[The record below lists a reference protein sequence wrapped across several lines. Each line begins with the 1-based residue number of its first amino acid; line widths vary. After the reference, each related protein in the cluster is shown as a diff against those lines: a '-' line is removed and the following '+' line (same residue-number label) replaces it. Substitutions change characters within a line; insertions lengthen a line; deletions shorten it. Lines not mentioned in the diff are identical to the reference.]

1 MLAITIGAM
10 WKHWRVFN
18 DSLLRFLSIMV
29 IYEVIIVQAKIG
41 EIDPSQEQWIIEAL
55 NNRGIDTHYVEAER

>member
-1 MLAITIGAM
+1 
-10 WKHWRVFN
+10 
-18 DSLLRFLSIMV
+18 MV

-55 NNRGIDTHYVEAER
+55 THIM